1 MKTTPQSVRC
11 RVSPIGC
18 NSLSNQQKETKF
30 SSWDDRRSSWF
41 SSLAS
46 AWELVQKRRG
56 DVYALRKL
64 ATGRVRSTGGLP
76 RNGSGAFGGFLTKCL
91 GVRCVLASL
100 LGSVAV
106 CVSSFAQTPDNVAER
121 EVQRRQAGISQG
133 DAALARGKA
142 AMKAKDY
149 GAAHEEF
156 RTAITYLPDAV
167 VSGKGHD
174 EAVEGFCKSGVVLA
188 EARIAEGRYADA
200 EAILSEV
207 LSDRYE
213 PKCRPAQ
220 ELYAHLRQP
229 GYFNKTMSP
238 TFIEKVEQ
246 VKQLLTEADGF
257 YQSGRYDLAM
267 KRYDQVLVLDP
278 YNTAARKGQEKINNT
293 KYKYGEEAYNE
304 TRSRQLWQVEK
315 GWEQPVRRYG
325 QTGEPVAIGALRN
338 LGGTAQ
344 VSNKL
349 TTIIIPRLEFRDAS
363 LREAV
368 DFLRE
373 QAIEND
379 PATEGKRG
387 VNIVI
392 PPSLAVQRVVT
403 PPGAVSPAPAGAGA
417 PATAPAGTPLAG
429 APPAAAANRAGNL
442 PAAPPPERGNITIE
456 LNQIPLGEALR
467 YIANQAGLK
476 VKVEPYAVSLVPK
489 TEQSNDLLVKRYHVP
504 PEFFGGPLD
513 VGYYLEAGGAGAKSA
528 GGGSAQPAPVAENII
543 EKEAVSYQSASGVG
557 TGAGATSQSNLVQ
570 GTSSTRQHL
579 VNDRQLVGRADA
591 RTMLQSMGV
600 QFPTVTLP
608 DGHADAASATFWPH
622 TGVLIVRNTQDNL
635 DMVDALVDQANASQ
649 PKQVEIE
656 SKFIEITQNNLKELG
671 FDWLLGPFNIGNHK
685 VFGAGGTSVNSQA
698 ASPGNFPF
706 VNTTGQPIGDTQP
719 GQPIGQFPVTGG
731 NRSGSLAISANALDA
746 LLFPGASGVAP
757 GIFGLAGV
765 FTDPQFQVVIRAL
778 NQKKGVDLLSAPKVT
793 TKSGQRAI
801 IEVVREFRYPSTF
814 TPPQVPSIASTTGNT
829 VIGGA
834 TTVPVVVTPTTP
846 QDWETRNTGVT
857 LEVEPVVGGDAT
869 TIDLNLVPQVV
880 EFEGFINYGSPINA
894 VGVNTL
900 GGVIST
906 SVPVLLTQ
914 NVINQPV
921 FSTRKVTTSVSVYD
935 GQTVVLGG
943 LMREDVQKTEDKT
956 PIIGDIPL
964 VGRLFRT
971 NVDQH
976 IKRNLVIFV
985 TARVITPSG
994 LAFNNEEEEEEGL
1007 LPPALPEA
1015 PAYKK

>member
-1 MKTTPQSVRC
+1 MKTTPA
-11 RVSPIGC
+11 P
-18 NSLSNQQKETKF
+18 
-30 SSWDDRRSSWF
+30 
-41 SSLAS
+41 LAS
-46 AWELVQKRRG
+46 FFVKPSAV
-56 DVYALRKL
+56 V
-64 ATGRVRSTGGLP
+64 TT
-76 RNGSGAFGGFLTKCL
+76 CL
-91 GVRCVLASL
+91 LILCA
-100 LGSVAV
+100 
-106 CVSSFAQTPDNVAER
+106 SSFAQTLDSVAER

-133 DAALARGKA
+133 EAALARGKA
-142 AMKAKDY
+142 AMKARDY
-149 GAAHEEF
+149 AAAHEQF
-156 RTAITYLPDAV
+156 RTAVMYLPDAV
-167 VSGKGHD
+167 VSGKAHD

-200 EAILSEV
+200 EAILSEI
-207 LSDRYE
+207 LSDRYD

-257 YQSGRYDLAM
+257 YNSGRYDLAM
-267 KRYDQVLVLDP
+267 KRYDQVLALDP

-293 KYKYGEEAYNE
+293 KYRYGEGAYNE

-325 QTGEPVAIGALRN
+325 ATGEPARLGVQKN
-338 LGGTAQ
+338 LTDTARIN
-344 VSNKL
+344 NKL
-349 TTIIIPRLEFRDAS
+349 NTIIIPRVEFRDAT

-368 DFLRE
+368 NFLRE
-373 QAIEND
+373 QAVEND
-379 PATEGKRG
+379 PATEGERG
-387 VNIVI
+387 INIVL
-392 PPSLAVQRVVT
+392 PPSVLVQR
-403 PPGAVSPAPAGAGA
+403 PPPPPVGASPASAGATA
-417 PATAPAGTPLAG
+417 PGTAPAGTPPVGASQAVALPP
-429 APPAAAANRAGNL
+429 APPAD
-442 PAAPPPERGNITIE
+442 RGSITIE
-456 LNQIPLGEALR
+456 LNHIPLGEALR

-476 VKVEPYAVSLVPK
+476 VKVEPYAVSLVPR
-489 TEQSNDLLVKRYHVP
+489 TEQSGDLLVKRYHVP

-513 VGYYLEAGGAGAKSA
+513 VGYYLEAGGAGGQTGA
-528 GGGSAQPAPVAENII
+528 GGSAQPAPVAENII
-543 EKEAVSYQSASGVG
+543 QKEAVSYQTASGTG

-570 GTSSTRQHL
+570 GTSTTRQHL
-579 VNDRQLVGRADA
+579 LNDRQLVGRADA
-591 RTMLQSMGV
+591 KTMLQSMGV
-600 QFPTVTLP
+600 QFPVITLP
-608 DGHADAASATFWPH
+608 DGRVDTASATFWPH

-656 SKFIEITQNNLKELG
+656 SKFVEINQNNLKELG
-671 FDWLLGPFNIGNHK
+671 FDWLLGPFSINGK
-685 VFGAGGTSVNSQA
+685 VFGSGGTAGNGVPVNPA
-698 ASPGNFPF
+698 DFPF
-706 VNTTGQPIGDTQP
+706 VNNTNQPIGSTQP
-719 GQPIGQFPVTGG
+719 GQPIGQFPVTSG
-731 NRSGSLAISANALDA
+731 NRSGNFGISANALDA
-746 LLFPGASGVAP
+746 LLVPGLGQAAGVAP

-765 FTDPQFQVVIRAL
+765 FTNPQFQVVIRAL
-778 NQKKGVDLLSAPKVT
+778 NQKKGIDLLSAPKVT

-801 IEVVREFRYPSTF
+801 IEVVREFRYPRTY
-814 TPPQVPSIASTTGNT
+814 TPPQVPSIGTTTAVANQ
-829 VIGGA
+829 V
-834 TTVPVVVTPTTP
+834 VPVVVTPTTP

-894 VGVNTL
+894 VGVQTI
-900 GGVIST
+900 GGAIST
-906 SVPVLLTQ
+906 SVPIILTQ

-921 FSTRKVTTSVSVYD
+921 FSTRKVTTSVNVYD

-943 LMREDVQKTEDKT
+943 LMREDVQKVEDKT

-964 VGRLFRT
+964 IGRAFRT

-976 IKRNLVIFV
+976 IKKNLIIFV

-994 LAFNNEEEEEEGL
+994 LAFNAEEEEEEGL

>member
-1 MKTTPQSVRC
+1 
-11 RVSPIGC
+11 
-18 NSLSNQQKETKF
+18 
-30 SSWDDRRSSWF
+30 
-41 SSLAS
+41 
-46 AWELVQKRRG
+46 
-56 DVYALRKL
+56 
-64 ATGRVRSTGGLP
+64 
-76 RNGSGAFGGFLTKCL
+76 
-91 GVRCVLASL
+91 
-100 LGSVAV
+100 
-106 CVSSFAQTPDNVAER
+106 
-121 EVQRRQAGISQG
+121 
-133 DAALARGKA
+133 
-142 AMKAKDY
+142 MKAKDY

-156 RTAITYLPDAV
+156 RMAVTYLPDAV
-167 VSGKGHD
+167 VSGKAHD

-200 EAILSEV
+200 EAILSEI
-207 LSDRYE
+207 LSDRYD
-213 PKCRPAQ
+213 PKCRSAQ
-220 ELYAHLRQP
+220 ELYSHLRQP

-257 YQSGRYDLAM
+257 YNSGRYDLAM
-267 KRYDQVLVLDP
+267 KRYDQVLTLDP

-315 GWEQPVRRYG
+315 AWEQPVRRYG
-325 QTGEPVAIGALRN
+325 QTGEPVAIGALKN

-349 TTIIIPRLEFRDAS
+349 NTIIIPRLEFRDAS

-373 QAIEND
+373 QAVEND

-403 PPGAVSPAPAGAGA
+403 PAAAVSPAPGGAGA
-417 PATAPAGTPLAG
+417 PAAAPGGTPPAG
-429 APPAAAANRAGNL
+429 APPVAANRAGNL

-489 TEQSNDLLVKRYHVP
+489 TEQSDDLLVKRYHVP

-513 VGYYLEAGGAGAKSA
+513 VGYYLEGTLGTGQGGA
-528 GGGSAQPAPVAENII
+528 GGSAQPAPVAENVVQ
-543 EKEAVSYQSASGVG
+543 KEAVSYQTASGVG

-570 GTSSTRQHL
+570 GTSTTRQHL
-579 VNDRQLVGRADA
+579 LNDRQLVGRADA

-600 QFPTVTLP
+600 QFPTVTFP
-608 DGHADAASATFWPH
+608 DGHTDTASATFWPH

-656 SKFIEITQNNLKELG
+656 SKFVEINQNNLKELG
-671 FDWLLGPFNIGNHK
+671 FDWLLGPFSLNGK
-685 VFGAGGTSVNSQA
+685 VFGSGGTAGNGVPVNPA
-698 ASPGNFPF
+698 NFPF
-706 VNTTGQPIGDTQP
+706 VDPVTN
-719 GQPIGQFPVTGG
+719 QPIGQNPVTSG
-731 NRSGSLAISANALDA
+731 NRNGDFAISANALDA
-746 LLFPGASGVAP
+746 LLVPGLGQAVGAAP

-765 FTDPQFQVVIRAL
+765 FTNPQFQVVIRAL
-778 NQKKGVDLLSAPKVT
+778 NQKKGIDLLSAPKVT

-801 IEVVREFRYPSTF
+801 IEVVREFRYPKSY
-814 TPPQVPSIASTTGNT
+814 TPPQVPSIGTTTTTGSQ
-829 VIGGA
+829 V
-834 TTVPVVVTPTTP
+834 VPVVVTPTTP

-894 VGVNTL
+894 VGVNTI
-900 GGVIST
+900 GGAITT
-906 SVPVLLTQ
+906 SVPVLLTA

-943 LMREDVQKTEDKT
+943 LMREDVQKVEDKT

-964 VGRLFRT
+964 IGRAFRT

-976 IKRNLVIFV
+976 VKKNLVIFV

-994 LAFNNEEEEEEGL
+994 LAFNNEEEGEEGL